1 MTKGNYSY
9 PLDPSWSTEE
19 ITTVLHF
26 LSQVEKAYESKVDR
40 DQLLEA
46 YKAFKTVVPGKAPE
60 KQLDKAF
67 QEGSN
72 EERYY
77 DGHICYTIEKEY
89 RGHHYSKD
97 ACLLLFDKAKEKGF
111 VTLGK

>member
-40 DQLLEA
+40 DNSCKPIRHLKPLSQAKRL
-46 YKAFKTVVPGKAPE
+46 K
-60 KQLDKAF
+60 
-67 QEGSN
+67 SN
-72 EERYY
+72 
-77 DGHICYTIEKEY
+77 
-89 RGHHYSKD
+89 
-97 ACLLLFDKAKEKGF
+97 
-111 VTLGK
+111 

>member
-46 YKAFKTVVPGKAPE
+46 YKAFKTVVPGKASE
-60 KQLDKAF
+60 KHLDKAF
-67 QEGSN
+67 EDSSAFKTYQAV
-72 EERYY
+72 R
-77 DGHICYTIEKEY
+77 
-89 RGHHYSKD
+89 
-97 ACLLLFDKAKEKGF
+97 AAKAKEKGF

>member
-40 DQLLEA
+40 DKLLEA
-46 YKAFKTVVPGKAPE
+46 FMAFKLVVPGKAPE

-67 QEGSN
+67 QEASGFSIYQAV
-72 EERYY
+72 R
-77 DGHICYTIEKEY
+77 
-89 RGHHYSKD
+89 
-97 ACLLLFDKAKEKGF
+97 AAKAKEKGF